1 MAIYKDLG
9 RHFPVYQEGQVPK
22 ESQYWKRI
30 FANAKLNDNYTVF
43 GGCELDDGGTAATAD
58 MNVLVVSLVNLWVK
72 GIYAVFTAGAITGQ
86 DTNYKSINI
95 VNRGA
100 AGLGTDEVASID
112 FKSGTN
118 ATQYAPNALTLSGTA
133 ANLLID
139 SGEVVTAEYAKTGDG
154 LALNESNIFM
164 VAEPMV
170 ETANKISD
178 ESVLFVAPHRMYV
191 EAAYATFLESA
202 VTGANTNYAEI
213 DIINLGVAGSGATKL
228 AEEAFTSG
236 VDAML
241 NVPVALTLNSTASN
255 LVIERGDVVVAR
267 LVKAG
272 AGMEVGEVSVGLVVK
287 AIE

>member
-22 ESQYWKRI
+22 ESQYWKQI
-30 FANAKLNDNYTVF
+30 FANAKLNDNYSVF
-43 GGCELDDGGTAATAD
+43 GGCQLDDGGVAATED
-58 MNVLVVSLVNLWVK
+58 SGTVLVAPCDLWVK
-72 GIYAVFTAGAITGQ
+72 AVYAVFTDGAVTGQ
-86 DTNYKSINI
+86 ATNFKSINI
-95 VNRGA
+95 INEEDDG
-100 AGLGTDEVASID
+100 GGSTEIASID
-112 FKSGTN
+112 FSDGVDAVQN
-118 ATQYAPNALTLSGTA
+118 APTALTLSGTA
-133 ANLLID
+133 ASLLVD
-139 SGEVVTAEYAKTGDG
+139 AGEVVTAQYAATGDG
-154 LALNESNIFM
+154 LALNESNIFL
-164 VAEPMV
+164 VGEPMLD
-170 ETANKISD
+170 TANKISD
-178 ESVLFVAPHRMYV
+178 ESVLFVAPHKMLV
-191 EAAYATFLESA
+191 LEAYATFLESA

-213 DIINLGVAGSGATKL
+213 DIINLGAAGAGSTEL

-236 VDAML
+236 VDATQ